1 MFAGIAKSACVLG
14 LLLGCFEGFAQTVPD
29 ASVSAALGSLG
40 ARAAVVFAGEVT
52 AIRRT
57 GGVVEVEFRV
67 DQVVKGQV
75 SGSYVLREWAGL
87 WAAGQRRYWVGERAV
102 LFLHP
107 PGKSGLS
114 SSVDGM
120 EGVLPITP
128 TASAVLAVDVDRLRT
143 RVQRDLGTPMT
154 EVGVRMSIAEVTTAV
169 VGDAAPVAAPPQ
181 LPRPVPRPVRPV
193 PIQVVLPY
201 EPPTELH
208 QKDLP
213 QPLLPATKATEA
225 VDGIR

>member
-1 MFAGIAKSACVLG
+1 MFAGIAKFSCICGLFLGGICASAQ
-14 LLLGCFEGFAQTVPD
+14 AAPD
-29 ASVSAALGSLG
+29 ASVNAALGSLG

-67 DQVVKGQV
+67 DQTLKGQV

-87 WAAGQRRYWVGERAV
+87 WAAGQQRYWVGERAV
-102 LFLHP
+102 LFLHQ

-128 TASAVLAVDVDRLRT
+128 TPAAELVVDVDRLRT
-143 RVQRDLGTPMT
+143 RVQRDVGTPMA
-154 EVGVRMSIAEVTTAV
+154 EAGVHMSIAEVTTAV
-169 VGDAAPVAAPPQ
+169 VAQTAPVVPPPHR
-181 LPRPVPRPVRPV
+181 PRPVPRPVRPL
-193 PIQVVLPY
+193 PIQVLPY
-201 EPPTELH
+201 EPPSELY

-213 QPLLPATKATEA
+213 QVLLPANRGAEG
-225 VDGIR
+225 VDVIR